1 MRRVHGWVGV
11 GLAVCASGCWS
22 NGIYRTARTLE
33 PGEVDVELAVSGVHF
48 AVEKVTAEAE
58 AAGSSTSTTQDGKD
72 TDEYSQ
78 NLPNLV
84 PELGLHVGVFNDFEF
99 GGRVALGSMMLELD
113 AKYRIIGNRNSAFHL
128 ALQPAFG
135 YRTLF
140 LAKGYSFQAPLIA
153 TYEFTENVAVNLA
166 GYGGYQSY
174 STNWDL
180 LNDYLGA
187 SSVTLGGS
195 LGLKFSVDDF
205 YFMPAVDLA
214 QTQFEL
220 DTTDPDT
227 GVDIH
232 SDVTVNTIIVGLNLG
247 FVLNRDEPKP
257 AATTSAPPPVPAPT
271 SAPASTP

>member
-1 MRRVHGWVGV
+1 MHRWQRGV
-11 GLAVCASGCWS
+11 LLGMALSASGCWS

-33 PGEVDVELAVSGVHF
+33 PGEVDVELAVSGAHF

-58 AAGSSTSTTQDGKD
+58 AAGSSTSTTQDGKE
-72 TDEYSQ
+72 TEEYSQ
-78 NLPNLV
+78 NLPNVV
-84 PELGLHVGVFNDFEF
+84 PELGIHVGVFDDFEF
-99 GGRVALGSMMLELD
+99 GGRIALGSMMLELD

-166 GYGGYQSY
+166 GYGGYQSFE
-174 STNWDL
+174 SNWDL
-180 LNDYLGA
+180 LNDYIGA
-187 SSVTLGGS
+187 SSVTWGGS
-195 LGLKFSVDDF
+195 LGLKFSVSDF

-227 GVDIH
+227 GVEVH

-257 AATTSAPPPVPAPT
+257 AATTSAPPPAPA
-271 SAPASTP
+271 SAPASPP